1 MELSWTESYLIVA
14 LRVLKPFFRKHG
26 FHMHEIEYGSKDGD
40 YIVFKE
46 SAFRNPMKIEIIYNP
61 GFNVIIHEESGINP
75 LTKPKVRSLV
85 ELRKQYES
93 YSQLSDNYEGEE
105 GLKEILEEYLN
116 FFETH
121 FLNKKAIE

>member
-1 MELSWTESYLIVA
+1 
-14 LRVLKPFFRKHG
+14 
-26 FHMHEIEYGSKDGD
+26 MHEIEYGSKDGD